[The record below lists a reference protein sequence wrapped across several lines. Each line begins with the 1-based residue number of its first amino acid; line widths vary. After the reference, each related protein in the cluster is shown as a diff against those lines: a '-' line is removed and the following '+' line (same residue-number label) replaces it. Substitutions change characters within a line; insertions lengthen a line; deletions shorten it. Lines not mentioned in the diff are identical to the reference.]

1 MRNWS
6 SNKEYIM
13 NSDLTVKLVSLAL
26 DAALMRQTAIANNIA
41 NINTHDYQTIEVNFE
56 QQLNE
61 TPIKNN
67 PGDLS
72 AINPFYQLSE
82 HQSSID
88 EQMALNVQNI
98 THYRALIKGLN
109 QKLAIMK
116 LALQGTNQ

>member
-1 MRNWS
+1 
-6 SNKEYIM
+6 M
-13 NSDLTVKLVSLAL
+13 NSDSTVKLVSLAL

-41 NINTHDYQTIEVNFE
+41 NINTDEYKTIEVNFE

-61 TPIKNN
+61 SLINHN
-67 PGDLS
+67 DEDLS

-88 EQMALNVQNI
+88 EQMALNVQNM

>member
-1 MRNWS
+1 MLNWLF
-6 SNKEYIM
+6 NKELNM
-13 NSDLTVKLVSLAL
+13 NSDSTIELVSMAL
-26 DAALMRQTAIANNIA
+26 DASLMRQTAIANNIA
-41 NINTHDYQTIEVNFE
+41 NSNSANYQTMEVNFE

-61 TPIKNN
+61 THFISGTDELSTIK
-67 PGDLS
+67 
-72 AINPFYQLSE
+72 PFYQLSD

-88 EQMALNVQNI
+88 EQMALNVQNM

>member
-1 MRNWS
+1 MLNWS
-6 SNKEYIM
+6 SNKENIL
-13 NSDLTVKLVSLAL
+13 NSDSTVKLVSLAL

-41 NINTHDYQTIEVNFE
+41 NINTDEYKTIEVNFE

-61 TPIKNN
+61 SLINHN
-67 PGDLS
+67 DEDLS

-88 EQMALNVQNI
+88 EQMALNVQNM